1 MKAFLFPGQGSQTVG
16 MGLEEYQ
23 ARGAVRDL
31 YDRAS
36 SVLGY
41 RLKDV
46 MFEGPAE
53 KLTATEHAQPALFVH
68 SFGLYQLLE
77 NPQPGMAAGHSLGE
91 YTALAVAQAITFD
104 DALRLVDERA
114 RAMAEAGSQNPG
126 TMGAVVGLEDEVV
139 AEICATYAEESGHVV
154 VPANYNSDG
163 QVVISGSVEGVKG
176 ALARASEGGAKL
188 AREINVS
195 GAFHSPLMEGAAER
209 LAAALNEAPIQDA
222 HFPVWMNAVAR
233 PVTDGEEIRELLL
246 AQLTSPVR
254 WTASVRGMI
263 EAGATEFVEVGA
275 GNVLR
280 KLVGRISR
288 DVTASGI
295 SSLANVDTFNGNS
308 ENQTPEG

>member
-16 MGLEEYQ
+16 MGREEYE
-23 ARGAVRDL
+23 ALGAVRDL
-31 YDRAS
+31 YDRAG

-68 SFGLYQLLE
+68 SFALYQMLE
-77 NPQPGMAAGHSLGE
+77 SPAPAMAAGHSLGE

-114 RAMAEAGSQNPG
+114 RAMAEAGAERPG
-126 TMGAVVGLEDEVV
+126 MMGAVVGLDDAAVS
-139 AEICATYAEESGHVV
+139 EICTSYAEESGHVV
-154 VPANYNSDG
+154 VPANYNSEG
-163 QVVISGSVEGVKG
+163 QVVISGSVEGVRG
-176 ALARASEGGAKL
+176 ALEKASEAGAKL

-209 LAAALNEAPIQDA
+209 LAAALAEAPIDDA
-222 HFPVWMNAVAR
+222 AFPVWMNAVAQ

-246 AQLTSPVR
+246 KQLTSPVR
-254 WTASVRGMI
+254 WTASVQGMI
-263 EAGATEFVEVGA
+263 EAGADRFVEVGA

-288 DVTASGI
+288 EVTTSGV
-295 SSLANVDTFNGNS
+295 SSMAEAEGFNNEATS
-308 ENQTPEG
+308 EN